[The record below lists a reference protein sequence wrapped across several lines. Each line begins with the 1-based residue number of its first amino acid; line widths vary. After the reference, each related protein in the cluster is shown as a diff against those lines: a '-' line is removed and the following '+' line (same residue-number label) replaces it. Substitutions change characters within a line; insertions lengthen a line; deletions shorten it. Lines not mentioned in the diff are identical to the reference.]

1 MSLPNGLYFTR
12 GCSGRVRVCAHA
24 LLCAICPVPT
34 VSDSGAVTRPRL
46 QLSYFIYRFTLFSA
60 SFAMANAGEAQA
72 AQAAVVDGEQA
83 VHLAVVKVWADW
95 LLALDTGIHFSH
107 VVEFVRAAGLQL
119 CVSGCVR
126 VARVAFLP
134 YLQNPTTMI
143 RSTASSPKLAWRK
156 DSLDLEISRW
166 RQQRVFRATYTFVL
180 VIRLFSSEVLVW
192 FLLRKLFLAKSM
204 NSRRAMSRQPPSQH
218 S

>member
-34 VSDSGAVTRPRL
+34 VSDSGAVARPRL

-95 LLALDTGIHFSH
+95 LLALDTGFHF
-107 VVEFVRAAGLQL
+107 FL
-119 CVSGCVR
+119 CR
-126 VARVAFLP
+126 
-134 YLQNPTTMI
+134 
-143 RSTASSPKLAWRK
+143 
-156 DSLDLEISRW
+156 
-166 RQQRVFRATYTFVL
+166 
-180 VIRLFSSEVLVW
+180 
-192 FLLRKLFLAKSM
+192 
-204 NSRRAMSRQPPSQH
+204 
-218 S
+218 

>member
-1 MSLPNGLYFTR
+1 
-12 GCSGRVRVCAHA
+12 
-24 LLCAICPVPT
+24 
-34 VSDSGAVTRPRL
+34 
-46 QLSYFIYRFTLFSA
+46 
-60 SFAMANAGEAQA
+60 MANAGEAQA

-95 LLALDTGIHFSH
+95 LLALDTGIHLFFY
-107 VVEFVRAAGLQL
+107 VVESVRAAGRWL

-134 YLQNPTTMI
+134 SLQNPTTMI
-143 RSTASSPKLAWRK
+143 RFTASSPKLAWRK

-166 RQQRVFRATYTFVL
+166 RQQRVFRATYIFVL
-180 VIRLFSSEVLVW
+180 VIRLFSSEVLIW
-192 FLLRKLFLAKSM
+192 FLLRKLFLATSM
-204 NSRRAMSRQPPSQH
+204 NFRRAVSRQPPPQH